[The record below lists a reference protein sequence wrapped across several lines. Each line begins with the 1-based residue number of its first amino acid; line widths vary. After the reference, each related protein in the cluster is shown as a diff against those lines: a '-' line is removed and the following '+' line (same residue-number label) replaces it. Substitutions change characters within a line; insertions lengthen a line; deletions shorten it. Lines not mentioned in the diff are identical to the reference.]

1 MAKVYDALKQVE
13 AERSRQMKQAEA
25 SRVVSRPEAT
35 FWKRFSGRLA
45 GRNEDG
51 DLPDEPAA
59 PDRGVHERVETILGR
74 LDAFEHLAAKKIP
87 ELERNLVQLLEERID
102 AVEREVAASVSAL
115 GNQMRH
121 DVARLNKRITLLLG
135 GAVLLVVVVLLR

>member
-13 AERSRQMKQAEA
+13 AERSRQLKQAEA
-25 SRVVSRPEAT
+25 SKVVSRPEAT

-45 GRNEDG
+45 GRNEEG
-51 DLPDEPAA
+51 ESMDEP
-59 PDRGVHERVETILGR
+59 PPSDRVVRDRMDTILGR
-74 LDAFEHLAAKKIP
+74 LDAFEHLAAKRIP

-135 GAVLLVVVVLLR
+135 AVLLLLAGLLLR

>member
-13 AERSRQMKQAEA
+13 AERSRQLKQSEA
-25 SRVVSRPEAT
+25 PKVVSRPEAT

-45 GRNEDG
+45 GRVDGEDVQEEG
-51 DLPDEPAA
+51 ASGERL
-59 PDRGVHERVETILGR
+59 VHERVETILGR

-87 ELERNLVQLLEERID
+87 ELERNLVKLLEERID

-121 DVARLNKRITLLLG
+121 EAKVLNKRVTLLLG
-135 GAVLLVVVVLLR
+135 AVLLLLVGMFLR